1 MGICFVV
8 LAKRYCKNK
17 FIFFC
22 IGFLSSFSVRI
33 LYLIIYGF
41 FTDFKVN
48 EGLDY
53 HRNLS
58 VLCSLIISYILF
70 VVIRKKI
77 KENTT
82 EYVDIDEIGIE
93 KD

>member
-1 MGICFVV
+1 MGVCFVV
-8 LAKRYCKNK
+8 LAKRYRKNK
-17 FIFFC
+17 LIYFC

-33 LYLIIYGF
+33 FYLIIYGF

-58 VLCSLIISYILF
+58 ILCSLIISYTLF
-70 VVIRKKI
+70 VIIRKKL

-82 EYVDIDEIGIE
+82 EYVYIDDIGKE
-93 KD
+93 KE

>member
-1 MGICFVV
+1 MGVCFVV
-8 LAKRYCKNK
+8 LAKRYRKNK
-17 FIFFC
+17 LIYFC
-22 IGFLSSFSVRI
+22 IGFLSSFSLRI

-53 HRNLS
+53 QRNLS

-70 VVIRKKI
+70 VILRKKI

-82 EYVDIDEIGIE
+82 EYADIDEIGTE